1 MLDER
6 VMDIVTW
13 KQELVTEIRNMEQ
26 ESELLEVRVFN

>member
-13 KQELVTEIRNMEQ
+13 KQELVGEIRNMEQ
-26 ESELLEVRVFN
+26 ESELLDVRVFN

>member
-13 KQELVTEIRNMEQ
+13 KQELVAEIRNMEQ
-26 ESELLEVRVFN
+26 ESELLDVRVLN